1 MIVRSQM
8 IITQRIFP
16 GGRIMKVRTITNFTR
31 LVLLGLFLLLFSA
44 APSRSETRDGAEWV
58 PVSINAGETYVI
70 ENIKLGTK
78 PAFRIAEN
86 PNAFLSYET
95 APGKLTMLGAEAGRW
110 VVTVTNTSDR
120 TVSYDLNA
128 FAVAKPGAPLSPG
141 NTPPSVSEGGLKSRP
156 GAGSQPSS
164 AADLPELATIS
175 SLRSARTHDAADAPS
190 YDDASWNV
198 PVPPGAA
205 KPYEPSQSASQA
217 IGHLESRSGQYRN
230 DPSVLD
236 SGDYSTESI
245 SGGKHY
251 LPDDA
256 LSMMTGSSE
265 VIDFRRRMTRISVA
279 DSKIADV
286 QIINPFQLNLVA
298 HQPGSTTLAIWD
310 DQGRYE
316 ERTVHIDASGKQQV
330 MLNTIIAEL
339 DRSTLENQGI
349 NLSVAFSKMGLSLV
363 GLPGTVATPYSGST
377 SLQGGTGGVS
387 GTLPTAGSIIPLLL
401 SSNMTYGLVA
411 QNADVIWQ
419 SFFQFLEQHSL
430 GKILAEPHLLAN
442 SGEKAKFLSGGEIPI
457 VIAQALNSSIVFK
470 TFGTSVEFIP
480 TVIGRSDIELLV
492 KPEVSEP
499 DYAHGVNLF
508 GFTVPAFV
516 TRRAETLVRLK
527 DRQTLII
534 AGLILHEKT
543 SEVQK
548 VPYLG
553 DIPWVR
559 GLFRTTY
566 WTDKETDLVMS
577 VTPEIVRPLPNGG
590 QVFLPSNRGN
600 MTYDE
605 IKTKAL
611 DPPDASR
618 PRFDSTDVDR
628 LRDARSHLPF

>member
-1 MIVRSQM
+1 V
-8 IITQRIFP
+8 IIAQRKFS
-16 GGRIMKVRTITNFTR
+16 GGKIMKIRTITNFIWPF
-31 LVLLGLFLLLFSA
+31 LLGVLLLFVSA
-44 APSRSETRDGAEWV
+44 GPGRSETRDGVEWV
-58 PVSINAGETYVI
+58 PVSINAGETYLI

-78 PAFRIAEN
+78 PEFRIAQN
-86 PNAFLSYET
+86 PNAFLSYDNV
-95 APGKLTMLGAEAGRW
+95 PGKLTLLSAEAGRW

-120 TVSYDLNA
+120 KVSYDLNA

-141 NTPPSVSEGGLKSRP
+141 NPPPSVSEGGLKARP
-156 GAGSQPSS
+156 GAGEESS
-164 AADLPELATIS
+164 STSAMPELGTIS
-175 SLRSARTHDAADAPS
+175 SLRADPAPAAKASPS

-198 PVPPGAA
+198 PVNPGTTA
-205 KPYEPSQSASQA
+205 KPYMQNQS
-217 IGHLESRSGQYRN
+217 IGPLESRSGQFRN
-230 DPSVLD
+230 NPSVLD
-236 SGDYSTESI
+236 SGSYSTESI

-256 LSMMTGSSE
+256 LSLMTGTSE
-265 VIDFRRRMTRISVA
+265 VIDFQRRMTRISVA

-286 QIINPFQLNLVA
+286 QVINPFQLNLVA
-298 HQPGSTTLAIWD
+298 HQPGSTTLAVWD

-316 ERTVHIDASGKQQV
+316 ERTVHIDASGRQQV

-339 DRSTLENQGI
+339 DRTTLENQGI

-363 GLPGTVATPYSGST
+363 GLPGTVATPYSPNTNLQSAGASGS
-377 SLQGGTGGVS
+377 SSGGILPFGGQ
-387 GTLPTAGSIIPLLL
+387 IIPLLL
-401 SSNMTYGLVA
+401 STNLTYGLAA

-419 SFFQFLEQHSL
+419 AFFQFLEQHSL

-553 DIPWVR
+553 DIPLIR
-559 GLFRTTY
+559 GFFRTTY
-566 WTDKETDLVMS
+566 WSDKETDLVMS

-590 QVFLPSNRGN
+590 QVFLPTNRGN

-605 IKTKAL
+605 IKTKPI

-618 PRFDSTDVDR
+618 PRFDSSDK
-628 LRDARSHLPF
+628 ARLPF

>member
-1 MIVRSQM
+1 M
-8 IITQRIFP
+8 IITQGIFP
-16 GGRIMKVRTITNFTR
+16 GGRIMKVHTITNFTR
-31 LVLLGLFLLLFSA
+31 PFLLAVFLLLFSA
-44 APSRSETRDGAEWV
+44 APGRSETTDGVEWV
-58 PVSINAGETYVI
+58 QVSINAGETYLI

-78 PAFRIAEN
+78 PEFRIAEN
-86 PNAFLSYET
+86 PNAFLSYDT
-95 APGKLTMLGAEAGRW
+95 APGKLTMLGTEAGRW
-110 VVTVTNTSDR
+110 VVTVTNTSDKK
-120 TVSYDLNA
+120 VSYDLNA
-128 FAVAKPGAPLSPG
+128 FAVAQPGAPLTPG
-141 NTPPSVSEGGLKSRP
+141 NLPPSLSDTGLEPRAGFGASVSPRL
-156 GAGSQPSS
+156 AM
-164 AADLPELATIS
+164 PELATIS
-175 SLRSARTHDAADAPS
+175 SLRSTPPASAADAAPELKTPSS

-198 PVPPGAA
+198 PVRPGMG
-205 KPYEPSQSASQA
+205 KDYTPSQSV
-217 IGHLESRSGQYRN
+217 GPLESHAGQYRN
-230 DPSVLD
+230 DPSILD
-236 SGDYSTESI
+236 SGTGYSSESI

-256 LSMMTGSSE
+256 LSMMTGTSE
-265 VIDFRRRMTRISVA
+265 VIDFQRRMTRISVA
-279 DSKIADV
+279 DSKVADV
-286 QIINPFQLNLVA
+286 QVINPFQLNLIA

-316 ERTVHIDASGKQQV
+316 ERTVRIDGSGRQQV

-363 GLPGTVATPYSGST
+363 GLPGTVATPYTGAT
-377 SLQGGTGGVS
+377 SLQGGTGS
-387 GTLPTAGSIIPLLL
+387 APGTLPNPGSIIPLLL
-401 SSNMTYGLVA
+401 SSNMTYGLAA

-480 TVIGRSDIELLV
+480 TVIGRNDIELLV

-543 SEVQK
+543 SQVQK

-553 DIPWVR
+553 DVPWVR

-577 VTPEIVRPLPNGG
+577 VTPEIVRALPQGG

-605 IKTKAL
+605 IKTKPI

-618 PRFDSTDVDR
+618 PRFDSTDATR
-628 LRDARSHLPF
+628 LRDASQLRF

>member
-1 MIVRSQM
+1 
-8 IITQRIFP
+8 
-16 GGRIMKVRTITNFTR
+16 MKVRTITNFTR
-31 LVLLGLFLLLFSA
+31 LVLLGLFLLLLSA

-78 PAFRIAEN
+78 PAIRIAEN

-110 VVTVTNTSDR
+110 VVTVTNTSDH

-141 NTPPSVSEGGLKSRP
+141 NTPQSVSEGGLKSRP
-156 GAGSQPSS
+156 GAGAAASS
-164 AADLPELATIS
+164 AADMPELATIS
-175 SLRSARTHDAADAPS
+175 SLRSPASSSTAAAAPELKTPSS

-198 PVPPGAA
+198 PVRPGMG
-205 KPYEPSQSASQA
+205 KDYMPSQSV
-217 IGHLESRSGQYRN
+217 GPLESHSGQFRN

-236 SGDYSTESI
+236 SGAGYSTESI

-256 LSMMTGSSE
+256 LSMMTGTSE
-265 VIDFRRRMTRISVA
+265 VIDFQRRMTRISVA

-286 QIINPFQLNLVA
+286 QVINPFQLNLVA

-316 ERTVHIDASGKQQV
+316 ERTVHIDASGRQQV

-363 GLPGTVATPYSGST
+363 GLPGTVATPYTANT
-377 SLQGGTGGVS
+377 SLQGGTGGTPGSLPS
-387 GTLPTAGSIIPLLL
+387 GGSIIPLLL
-401 SSNMTYGLVA
+401 SSNMTYGLAA

-419 SFFQFLEQHSL
+419 SFFQFLEQHNL

-470 TFGTSVEFIP
+470 SFGTSVEFIP

-499 DYAHGVNLF
+499 DYAHGVSMF

-553 DIPWVR
+553 DIPLVR

-566 WTDKETDLVMS
+566 WSDKETDLVMS
-577 VTPEIVRPLPNGG
+577 VTPEIVRSLPEGG
-590 QVFLPSNRGN
+590 QVFLPTNRGS

>member
-1 MIVRSQM
+1 M
-8 IITQRIFP
+8 
-16 GGRIMKVRTITNFTR
+16 
-31 LVLLGLFLLLFSA
+31 LGVFLLIFSA
-44 APSRSETRDGAEWV
+44 APARSETRDGAEWV
-58 PVSINAGETYVI
+58 QVSINAGETYVI
-70 ENIKLGTK
+70 ENIKPGTK
-78 PAFRIAEN
+78 PSFRIARN
-86 PNAFLSYET
+86 PNAFLSYDT

-110 VVTVTNTSDR
+110 VVTVTNTSDQ

-128 FAVAKPGAPLSPG
+128 FAVAKPGAPLTPG
-141 NTPPSVSEGGLKSRP
+141 KAPPSISDAGLDARP
-156 GAGSQPSS
+156 GAGASVSS
-164 AADLPELATIS
+164 TPAMPELATIS
-175 SLRSARTHDAADAPS
+175 SLRSSSPESSGSYASTAAKTSSA

-198 PVPPGAA
+198 PASPGAA
-205 KPYEPSQSASQA
+205 MPYAPSQSV
-217 IGHLESRSGQYRN
+217 GPLESRAGQYRN

-236 SGDYSTESI
+236 SAPGYSSESI
-245 SGGKHY
+245 SGGRHY

-256 LSMMTGSSE
+256 LSLMTGTSE
-265 VIDFRRRMTRISVA
+265 VIDFQRRITRISVA

-286 QIINPFQLNLVA
+286 QVINPFQLNLIA
-298 HQPGSTTLAIWD
+298 HQPGATTLAIWD

-316 ERTVHIDASGKQQV
+316 ERMVRIDGSGRQQV
-330 MLNTIIAEL
+330 MLNTIIAEI
-339 DRSTLENQGI
+339 DRTTLENQGI

-363 GLPGTVATPYSGST
+363 GLPGTVATPYTANT
-377 SLQGGTGGVS
+377 SLQS
-387 GTLPTAGSIIPLLL
+387 SSAGSSSGGLLPSGGQIIPLLL
-401 SSNMTYGLVA
+401 SSNLTYGLAA

-419 SFFQFLEQHSL
+419 AFFQFLEQHSL

-566 WTDKETDLVMS
+566 WSDKETDLVMS
-577 VTPEIVRPLPNGG
+577 VTPEIVKALPPGG
-590 QVFLPSNRGN
+590 QVFLPSNRGGLN
-600 MTYDE
+600 AEE
-605 IKTKAL
+605 IRTKPI

-618 PRFDSTDVDR
+618 PRF
-628 LRDARSHLPF
+628 

>member
-1 MIVRSQM
+1 
-8 IITQRIFP
+8 
-16 GGRIMKVRTITNFTR
+16 MKVRTLTKFTR
-31 LVLLGLFLLLFSA
+31 PVLLAVILLFFSA
-44 APSRSETRDGAEWV
+44 ARGRSETRDGVEWV

-70 ENIKLGTK
+70 ENIKHGTK
-78 PAFRIAEN
+78 PEFRIAQN

-110 VVTVTNTSDR
+110 VVTVTNSSDR

-141 NTPPSVSEGGLKSRP
+141 NPPPSVSEGGLKARP
-156 GAGSQPSS
+156 GAGAESSSS
-164 AADLPELATIS
+164 AAMPELATIS
-175 SLRSARTHDAADAPS
+175 SLRSTAPSSTADAAAPAAKTPSS

-198 PVPPGAA
+198 PVRPGMGKDYA
-205 KPYEPSQSASQA
+205 PSQSV
-217 IGHLESRSGQYRN
+217 GPLESHAGQYRN

-236 SGDYSTESI
+236 SGNGYSSESI

-256 LSMMTGSSE
+256 LSMMTGTSE
-265 VIDFRRRMTRISVA
+265 VIDFQRRMTRISVA

-286 QIINPFQLNLVA
+286 QVINPFQLNLVA

-316 ERTVHIDASGKQQV
+316 ERMIRIDGSGRQQV

-339 DRSTLENQGI
+339 DRTTLENQGI

-363 GLPGTVATPYSGST
+363 GLPGTVATPYTANT
-377 SLQGGTGGVS
+377 SLQGGSGGTP
-387 GTLPTAGSIIPLLL
+387 GALPTGGSIIPLLL

-577 VTPEIVRPLPNGG
+577 VTPEIVRPLPQGG

-605 IKTKAL
+605 IKTKPI

-618 PRFDSTDVDR
+618 PRFDSSDASR
-628 LRDARSHLPF
+628 LRDASQLRF